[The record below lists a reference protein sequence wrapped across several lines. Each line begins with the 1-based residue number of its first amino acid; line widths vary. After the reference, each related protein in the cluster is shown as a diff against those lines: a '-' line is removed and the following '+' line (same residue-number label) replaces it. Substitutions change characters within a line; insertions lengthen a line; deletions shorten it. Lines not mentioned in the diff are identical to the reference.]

1 MQFLDNIRS
10 SKFLILGLFLPQFV
24 ILGIYF
30 HKLYLKFL
38 SFCPN
43 QNFLTWDPDARLV
56 TSIRFA
62 EAFRSFDPIMIV
74 RLVFDSPTWPV
85 LRNFP
90 EALIVL
96 IFGPG
101 GTPVSLFTF
110 GELVLLFLIVPWIL
124 FRFSKQKSQIAPP
137 LLFPLVWTGLLQNPG
152 FMHYSFSGMLEIQG
166 GLFFLPAVLAFWELY
181 CLDEVEILH
190 SSQNP
195 NSLLQ
200 ESSKQINSGFI
211 STKSILTGSYFPWF
225 LCISANLL
233 FHTKYPYGYIFI
245 LFGSLFLITFRFY
258 ETKQFIF
265 KILNFYGLFLN
276 ESSFLQNSL
285 ERKDSAFSIKNVSE
299 KENSDS
305 FLKNVSEER
314 NFDSLAKNNSEKT
327 KPVFSKENFFK
338 RIKWRALIS
347 IGFAILLI
355 LVSAIFPKEI
365 LPEKTKAY
373 LYYAGVLIFWISINV
388 VVWKIFYGLRKAD
401 KDILI
406 LQFTDH
412 LKSSV
417 SCPEVQSVKIDLTG
431 SGRSIIRNSDAEKN
445 FSTWKYF
452 WTYVIFPIGSWVLIH
467 PDRFLSFIIT
477 TKHMQDVG
485 LMPGQ
490 SEDSIFSFIYFREIL
505 DNSFYA
511 PYGGWVLC
519 VGLILGII
527 FGGFHYWKNHEVSA
541 SFFLFLSVFV
551 SILGLTLV
559 TPNHQP
565 RHIYHLYP
573 ALLVAICIFCYE
585 KFSEG
590 RTKILSYLVYSVFLI
605 FTLGYWSWKHSDI
618 WERTNLCFSGTDR
631 GLFFTA
637 EDAESVFLK
646 TVNRSSVLW
655 NLLPLEH
662 HNRPDIMLSFYRA
675 GFYNRQK
682 VREKNKKEEFDLQK
696 IRISG
701 SNWFIVTDRCD
712 EIGNRIGIPFEEIKK
727 SASETDWNPVRGAC
741 ILKVGGK

>member
-43 QNFLTWDPDARLV
+43 KNFLTWDPDARLV

-62 EAFRSFDPIMIV
+62 EAFRSFDPIVIV

-96 IFGPG
+96 IFGSG

-110 GELVLLFLIVPWIL
+110 GELILLFLTVPWIL
-124 FRFSKQKSQIAPP
+124 FRFSKRKSQIAPP
-137 LLFPLVWTGLLQNPG
+137 LLFPLVWAGLLQNPG

-166 GLFFLPAVLAFWELY
+166 GLFFLPAVLALWELQRY
-181 CLDEVEILH
+181 RSDEVEILH
-190 SSQNP
+190 SSRNP

-200 ESSKQINSGFI
+200 EGSKQINSGFV
-211 STKSILTGSYFPWF
+211 STKSILTNSYSPWF

-245 LFGSLFLITFRFY
+245 FFGCLFLITFRFD

-276 ESSFLQNSL
+276 ESSFLRNRL
-285 ERKDSAFSIKNVSE
+285 ERNDSVFSIKNVLE
-299 KENSDS
+299 KEDLGS
-305 FLKNVSEER
+305 FPKNVSVEK
-314 NFDSLAKNNSEKT
+314 NFDSLAKNRSEKT
-327 KPVFSKENFFK
+327 KSVFSKENFFK
-338 RIKWRALIS
+338 RIKWHALIP
-347 IGFAILLI
+347 IGCAILLI
-355 LVSAIFPKEI
+355 LVTVIFSKET
-365 LPEKTKAY
+365 LPGKTKAY
-373 LYYAGVLIFWISINV
+373 LRYAGALIFWISINF
-388 VVWKIFYGLRKAD
+388 VVWKIFYRSQKRDETLRF
-401 KDILI
+401 KDRLKNSILRFGSRSA
-406 LQFTDH
+406 Q
-412 LKSSV
+412 
-417 SCPEVQSVKIDLTG
+417 TG
-431 SGRSIIRNSDAEKN
+431 STSRSSDAQ
-445 FSTWKYF
+445 SLSYTWKYF
-452 WTYVIFPIGSWVLIH
+452 WTYVIFPIGSWALIH
-467 PDRFLSFIIT
+467 PDRFSSSTSTIRHI
-477 TKHMQDVG
+477 QGAG

-519 VGLILGII
+519 AGLIIGII
-527 FGGFHYWKNHEVSA
+527 FGGFHFWKNHEVSA

-551 SILGLTLV
+551 SILGLTLI

-573 ALLVAICIFCYE
+573 ALLIAICIFCYE
-585 KFSEG
+585 RFSEV
-590 RTKILSYLVYSVFLI
+590 RTKILSYLLYSIFLI
-605 FTLGYWSWKHSDI
+605 FTLGYWSWKSSDI

-631 GLFFTA
+631 DLFFTA

-655 NLLPLEH
+655 NLLSLEH

-682 VREKNKKEEFDLQK
+682 VREKNKKEEFNLQK

-701 SNWFIVTDRCD
+701 SDWFIVTDRCD
-712 EIGNRIGIPFEEIKK
+712 EIGNRIGIPFDEIKQ
-727 SASETDWNPVRGAC
+727 SVSEDNWNPVRGAC
-741 ILKVGGK
+741 ILKVDG

>member
-30 HKLYLKFL
+30 HKLYLKFI

-62 EAFRSFDPIMIV
+62 EAFRSFDLVAVV
-74 RLVFDSPTWPV
+74 RLIFDSPTWPV

-90 EALIVL
+90 EALILL

-110 GELVLLFLIVPWIL
+110 GELILLFLIVPWVL
-124 FRFSKQKSQIAPP
+124 FRFSKQKNRIV
-137 LLFPLVWTGLLQNPG
+137 LTFLFPIVWAGLLQNPG

-166 GLFFLPAVLAFWELY
+166 GLFFLPAVLAFWELQRY

-190 SSQNP
+190 PSRSP

-200 ESSKQINSGFI
+200 EDSKQINSEFI
-211 STKSILTGSYFPWF
+211 STKSIPTDSYSPWF
-225 LCISANLL
+225 LCVSVNLL

-245 LFGSLFLITFRFY
+245 FFGCLFLVTFCFD

-276 ESSFLQNSL
+276 ENSLLQNRL
-285 ERKDSAFSIKNVSE
+285 ERNDSAFSIKSE
-299 KENSDS
+299 KENSDFS
-305 FLKNVSEER
+305 LKNVSEKK
-314 NFDSLAKNNSEKT
+314 NFDSLEKNSSEKT
-327 KPVFSKENFFK
+327 KSVFLKENFFK
-338 RIKWRALIS
+338 RIKWDALIP

-355 LVSAIFPKEI
+355 LASMIFSKET
-365 LPEKTKAY
+365 LPGKTKAY
-373 LYYAGVLIFWISINV
+373 LRYAGVLIFWISINFA
-388 VVWKIFYGLRKAD
+388 VWKVFYGLRKTD
-401 KDILI
+401 EDIPT

-417 SCPEVQSVKIDLTG
+417 SYPEVQSVKIDLTTP
-431 SGRSIIRNSDAEKN
+431 GRSVSRNSDVEKN

-452 WTYVIFPIGSWVLIH
+452 WTYVIFPIGSWILIH
-467 PDRFLSFIIT
+467 PDRFLSSSSTIQHI
-477 TKHMQDVG
+477 QGVG

-490 SEDSIFSFIYFREIL
+490 SEDSTFSFTYFHEIL

-511 PYGGWVLC
+511 PYGGWVLF

-527 FGGFHYWKNHEVSA
+527 FGVFHYWKNHEVSA

-551 SILGLTLV
+551 SIVGLTLM
-559 TPNHQP
+559 TPNHQA

-573 ALLVAICIFCYE
+573 ALLIAICIFCYE
-585 KFSEG
+585 KFSDG
-590 RTKILSYLVYSVFLI
+590 RTRILSYFVYSIFII
-605 FTLGYWSWKHSDI
+605 FTLGYWSWKCSDI

-631 GLFFTA
+631 SLFFTA

-675 GFYNRQK
+675 GFYNRQE

-701 SNWFIVTDRCD
+701 NNWFIVTDRCD
-712 EIGNRIGIPFEEIKK
+712 ENRIGISFEEIRK
-727 SASETDWNPVRGAC
+727 SVLEADWTLVRGAC
-741 ILKVGGK
+741 ILKLGGK